1 MGSRISCCDR
11 TPITGG
17 DIAPNA
23 LLRAEPPRSPRT
35 PQVFGAIEGD
45 NDNAPNAEISE
56 AAICKSVAE
65 GLPLA
70 ELMKALRDGAARKSL
85 RFTSSELT
93 NFSAAE
99 LKALWENL
107 PEQLESLTVD
117 FSSCGLRRSQ
127 LADVAALGAGLE

>member
-11 TPITGG
+11 TPVTGG
-17 DIAPNA
+17 DIVPNA
-23 LLRAEPPRSPRT
+23 LFRAEPPRSPQT
-35 PQVFGAIEGD
+35 PSAFGAIEADSD

-85 RFTSSELT
+85 RFTFSELT

-107 PEQLESLTVD
+107 PERLESLTVD
-117 FSSCGLRRSQ
+117 FSSCGRRRSQ
-127 LADVAALGAGLE
+127 LA